1 MRIELENAEEPGG
14 RFFETYKDGELT
26 FDESELRL
34 IEPVQV
40 KGQIRRHSGQ
50 LEIKGE
56 LQTRVA
62 IPCGRC
68 LKEVELSIDVAFGE
82 RFAARV
88 SWRNEEQHELSAD
101 DLDLGLVDGAIEL
114 DDLVKEE
121 ILLALP
127 GRVLCHEDCK
137 GICPQ
142 CGADRNLADCG
153 CESRQ
158 VDARWGKLKD
168 FRL

>member
-1 MRIELENAEEPGG
+1 MRIELENAEASEG
-14 RFFETYKDGELT
+14 RFSQTYEGAELA
-26 FDESELRL
+26 FDEADLRL
-34 IEPVQV
+34 IDPVQV
-40 KGQIRRHSGQ
+40 KGQIRRSSGQ
-50 LEIKGE
+50 LEIRGH
-56 LQTRVA
+56 LHTRVA

-68 LKEVELSIDVAFGE
+68 LKEVQLPIDVDFAE
-82 RFAARV
+82 RFAGTV
-88 SWRNEEQHELSAD
+88 SWRNEEHHELNQE
-101 DLDLGLVDGAIEL
+101 DLDLGLVDEAIEL

-127 GRVLCHEDCK
+127 GHVLCNENCK
-137 GICPQ
+137 GICPN

-168 FRL
+168 LRF